1 MFTFGNVGPTQT
13 PRYAAH
19 LILCWLLTCEK
30 RRSLCASAPTNPGP
44 QFAVYV
50 FYLIKREFAAFIIL
64 RQDFLISREHSRLAQ
79 SKTVLVTGVSK
90 EYLNVESLTKF
101 CSVLPGGVKRIW
113 LAR

>member
-1 MFTFGNVGPTQT
+1 MFTFGNVGKTET

-19 LILCWLLTCEK
+19 LILTWFLTCAPK
-30 RRSLCASAPTNPGP
+30 SRPRRQHSLTFSTPL
-44 QFAVYV
+44 VYV

-64 RQDFLISREHSRLAQ
+64 RQDFLISKEHSRLAQ

-90 EYLNVESLTKF
+90 EYLTVENLNKF